1 MTNAIA
7 PPILIVDDDAAHA
20 RSVQQLLAAYG
31 LDASRLHNSTETS
44 AELAQGNYD
53 LLLLDLDM
61 PEMPGIEVLQDMRAN
76 SLHTRTIIL
85 SGESSL
91 DNVTPILRLGAYD
104 FIRKPFEPEAL
115 VTSVKRALEQ
125 TRLER
130 ENAEISARADASN
143 RLHRFL
149 IEASPDLIYV
159 LNEQGQFRLANNQL
173 RDLFDYDAST
183 LKGQPWQNLFANEL
197 PSTIAHHF
205 NERRTGERATH
216 QLEFDYVD
224 ARGARHI
231 LELSAIGLY
240 EDPSAATEGF
250 AGTYG
255 VLRDVTKG
263 RRTARQLADSQ
274 RKFQGLFM
282 HSPDAAFI
290 STVDDGQ
297 ILESN
302 ENFHRIAMAIEAELP
317 EYERDEPTD
326 RNLWPSPDRRDQF
339 IEALRADG
347 QQQLVD
353 IEHSLMGETRY
364 FHISGR
370 LIDLD
375 GNEAVLATIRD
386 VTNEKRAQQDRLR
399 LEGQLQQASK
409 MEAIGQLAGGIAHDF
424 NNILASIIG
433 YTELVQTARMR
444 LTADTV
450 EKYLAEVV
458 DAGKRARELI
468 SQMLTFTRAIRGDA
482 QRVRVSDTIDEVSR
496 MLRAAIPTTININ
509 TTFDANTPAVLI
521 DPVQLQ
527 QIVINLLINARDAID
542 GHGDVYVE
550 LRETNITEPLTCAS
564 CEAPVSGK
572 WVELGVADN
581 GEGIEAEMLQKIFE
595 MYVTTREPGKGTG
608 IGLWL
613 IHTLV
618 HEYGGHIHLTST
630 PGQGTRFGILLPDA
644 DAVEEESAPRVRVSA
659 IGVEGE
665 VLVVDD
671 DVSVSKF
678 LAEVLRDGGYAV
690 RVFND
695 SSAALAYMEDNIDQL
710 SVLVTDQ
717 IMPQVSGLQLSRRAK
732 QLRPNLPVILIT
744 GYTHTS
750 DLMQVQ
756 ELGLES
762 CLKKPFRM
770 DDLLQELG
778 RLTQTRRDSTDGAV
792 SDNSPDILHDNSA

>member
-1 MTNAIA
+1 M
-7 PPILIVDDDAAHA
+7 IVDDDIAHA
-20 RSVQQLLAAYG
+20 RSVKQLLAAYG
-31 LDASRLHNSTETS
+31 LGADQLNSSSQTINQLQ
-44 AELAQGNYD
+44 AGNYD

-61 PEMPGIEVLQDMRAN
+61 PDMPGIDVLRAMRDN
-76 SLHTRTIIL
+76 DLMTRTIIL

-91 DNVTPILRLGAYD
+91 DNVTPILRLGAFD

-115 VTSVKRALEQ
+115 IACINRALEQ

-159 LNEQGQFRLANNQL
+159 LDEHGHFRLANNQL
-173 RDLFDYDAST
+173 RDLFDYDAAN
-183 LKGQPWQNLFANEL
+183 LKGQRWEALFKSDL
-197 PSTIAHHF
+197 PERMTHHF
-205 NERRTGERATH
+205 NERRTGDRATH

-224 ARGARHI
+224 GRGTPHI

-240 EDPSAATEGF
+240 ENHSPKNNEF

-255 VLRDVTKG
+255 ILRDVTSG

-290 STVDDGQ
+290 STLDTGE

-317 EYERDEPTD
+317 EYRRDEPTD
-326 RNLWPSPDRRDQF
+326 RNLWPTPEQREHF
-339 IEALRADG
+339 IAALRTDG
-347 QQQLVD
+347 EQQLVD
-353 IEHSLMGETRY
+353 VEHSLMGEMRY

-375 GNEAVLATIRD
+375 GQDAVLATIRD

-433 YTELVQTARMR
+433 YTELVQAAGER
-444 LTADTV
+444 LPATTI
-450 EKYLAEVV
+450 KNYLSEVV

-482 QRVRVSDTIDEVSR
+482 QKVRVSDTIDEVSR
-496 MLRAAIPTTININ
+496 MLRAAIPATININ
-509 TTFDANTPAVLI
+509 TTFDPQTPPVMI

-542 GHGDVYVE
+542 GHGDVNVE
-550 LRETNITEPLTCAS
+550 LAEVNVDTPISCAS
-564 CEAPVSGK
+564 CEARVSGS
-572 WVELGVADN
+572 WVELGVSDN
-581 GEGIEAEMLQKIFE
+581 GEGIDDEMLQQIFE

-618 HEYGGHIHLTST
+618 HEYGGHIRLTST
-630 PGQGTRFGILLPDA
+630 KGQGTRFGILLPDA
-644 DAVEEESAPRVRVSA
+644 DAAEIQPKPRVRVSS
-659 IGVEGE
+659 IDTEGE

-678 LAEVLRDGGYAV
+678 LAEILRDGGYSV

-695 SSAALAYMEDNIDQL
+695 ATLAMNHLEENIDQL

-717 IMPQVSGLQLSRRAK
+717 VMPQISGLQLSRRAK
-732 QLRPNLPVILIT
+732 ELRPELPVILIT
-744 GYTHTS
+744 GYSHTS
-750 DLMQVQ
+750 DLMQVR
-756 ELGLES
+756 ELGLEG

-770 DDLLQELG
+770 DDLLQTLHSVTGQTSTAEL
-778 RLTQTRRDSTDGAV
+778 
-792 SDNSPDILHDNSA
+792 SDNFDQISHDKTA

>member
-1 MTNAIA
+1 
-7 PPILIVDDDAAHA
+7 
-20 RSVQQLLAAYG
+20 
-31 LDASRLHNSTETS
+31 
-44 AELAQGNYD
+44 
-53 LLLLDLDM
+53 
-61 PEMPGIEVLQDMRAN
+61 MPGIEVMQSMRAN
-76 SLHTRTIIL
+76 NLQTRTIIL

-115 VTSVKRALEQ
+115 IACVNRALAQ
-125 TRLER
+125 SRLER

-159 LNEQGQFRLANNQL
+159 LDEKGQFRLANNQL
-173 RDLFDYDAST
+173 RDLFDYDAAL
-183 LKGQPWQNLFANEL
+183 LKGKPWQDLFTSEL
-197 PSTIAHHF
+197 PDNIVHHF

-224 ARGARHI
+224 SRGDAHI

-240 EDPSAATEGF
+240 EDANATLESF

-255 VLRDVTKG
+255 ILRDVTKG
-263 RRTARQLADSQ
+263 RRTARQLAESQ

-290 STVDDGQ
+290 STLDDGQ

-302 ENFHRIAMAIEAELP
+302 ENFRRIAMAVEAGLP
-317 EYERDEPTD
+317 EYERDESTD
-326 RNLWPSPDRRDQF
+326 RNLWPTKEQRHQF
-339 IEALRADG
+339 ISALRADG
-347 QQQLVD
+347 EQQLVD
-353 IEHSLMGETRY
+353 IEHSLMGEMRY
-364 FHISGR
+364 FHLSGR

-386 VTNEKRAQQDRLR
+386 VTNEKRAQQDHLR

-433 YTELVQTARMR
+433 YTELVQKARQR
-444 LTADTV
+444 LPADTV
-450 EKYLAEVV
+450 EKYLGEVV

-468 SQMLTFTRAIRGDA
+468 SQMLTFTRAIRGEA
-482 QRVRVSDTIDEVSR
+482 QRVKVSDTIDEVSR
-496 MLRAAIPTTININ
+496 MLRAAIPSTINVK
-509 TTFDANTPAVLI
+509 TTFDAKTPEVLI

-527 QIVINLLINARDAID
+527 QIVINLLINARDAIPE
-542 GHGDVYVE
+542 HGDVEVE
-550 LRETNITEPLTCAS
+550 LHETNIKTPLTCAS
-564 CEAPVSGK
+564 CESQVKGR

-581 GEGIEAEMLQKIFE
+581 GEGIEQEMLQQIFE

-630 PGQGTRFGILLPDA
+630 KGQGTRFGILLPDA
-644 DAVEEESAPRVRVSA
+644 DTAEAAQKPRVRVSA
-659 IGVEGE
+659 IGTEGE

-678 LAEVLRDGGYAV
+678 LAEVLRDAGYAV

-695 SSAALAYMEDNIDQL
+695 SSAALAYLEENIDQL

-717 IMPQVSGLQLSRRAK
+717 VMPQVSGLQLSKRAK
-732 QLRPNLPVILIT
+732 ELRPSLPVILIT
-744 GYTHTS
+744 GYTQTS

-756 ELGLES
+756 EQGLES
-762 CLKKPFRM
+762 LLKKPFRM
-770 DDLLQELG
+770 DDLLLEL
-778 RLTQTRRDSTDGAV
+778 RKLTGAEGSAGADV
-792 SDNSPDILHDNSA
+792 SDNASKILHDNSA

>member
-1 MTNAIA
+1 V
-7 PPILIVDDDAAHA
+7 VDDDPVHA
-20 RSVQQLLAAYG
+20 RSVQELLSAY
-31 LDASRLHNSTETS
+31 RLEAKVLHKSSTTID
-44 AELAQGNYD
+44 ELAQGNYD

-61 PEMPGIEVLQDMRAN
+61 PEMPGIEVMRNMRENQLQ
-76 SLHTRTIIL
+76 TRTIIL

-115 VTSVKRALEQ
+115 IACVNRALAQ

-159 LNEQGQFRLANNQL
+159 LDEHGQFRLANNQL
-173 RDLFDYDAST
+173 RDLFDYDAAT
-183 LKGQPWQNLFANEL
+183 LKGQPWQSLFTNEV
-197 PSTIAHHF
+197 PDTIAHHF
-205 NERRTGERATH
+205 NERRTGDRATH
-216 QLEFDYVD
+216 QFEFDYVD
-224 ARGARHI
+224 GRGAMHI

-240 EDPSAATEGF
+240 EESNSTTDGF

-255 VLRDVTKG
+255 ILRDVTKG
-263 RRTARQLADSQ
+263 RRTARQLAESQ

-290 STVDDGQ
+290 STLDDGH

-302 ENFHRIAMAIEAELP
+302 ENFKRIALAIEEELP
-317 EYERDEPTD
+317 EYKRDELSD
-326 RNLWPSPDRRDQF
+326 HNLWPTIDQREDF
-339 IEALRADG
+339 IAALRNNG
-347 QQQLVD
+347 EQQLID
-353 IEHSLMGETRY
+353 IEHSLMGEIRY

-375 GNEAVLATIRD
+375 GDEAVLATIRD
-386 VTNEKRAQQDRLR
+386 VTNEKRAQQDRLQ

-433 YTELVQTARMR
+433 YTELVQKARKR
-444 LTADTV
+444 LPAETV
-450 EKYLAEVV
+450 EKYLGEVV

-482 QRVRVSDTIDEVSR
+482 KRVHISDTIDDVSR
-496 MLRAAIPTTININ
+496 MLRAAIPTTINISRD
-509 TTFDANTPAVLI
+509 FDKNTPEVLI

-542 GHGDVYVE
+542 GHGDVDVE
-550 LRETNITEPLTCAS
+550 LHEINIEKPLTCAS
-564 CEAPVSGK
+564 CESRVTGR

-581 GEGIEAEMLQKIFE
+581 GEGIKQEMLQKIFD

-618 HEYGGHIHLTST
+618 HEYGGHIQLTST
-630 PGQGTRFGILLPDA
+630 PGKGTRFGILLPDA
-644 DAVEEESAPRVRVSA
+644 DAAETAQSPRVRVSA
-659 IGVEGE
+659 LGIDGE

-671 DVSVSKF
+671 DVSVSKY
-678 LAEVLRDGGYAV
+678 LAEVLRDGGYDV

-695 SSAALAYMEDNIDQL
+695 SSAALGYLEDNVNQL
-710 SVLVTDQ
+710 SVVVTDQ

-732 QLRPNLPVILIT
+732 ELRPDLPIILIT

-762 CLKKPFRM
+762 CMKKPFRM
-770 DDLLQELG
+770 DDLLLEL
-778 RLTQTRRDSTDGAV
+778 RKVTQTDSGIQKDHSWQLVRRYFP
-792 SDNSPDILHDNSA
+792 NSCRSQL

>member
-1 MTNAIA
+1 M
-7 PPILIVDDDAAHA
+7 DDDAAHA
-20 RSVQQLLAAYG
+20 KSVQQLLAAH
-31 LDASRLHNSTETS
+31 RLEAKTLNQGKAT
-44 AELAQGNYD
+44 ADELARGNYD

-61 PEMPGIEVLQDMRAN
+61 PGMPGVKVLENMRAN
-76 SLHTRTIIL
+76 NLQTRTIIL

-104 FIRKPFEPEAL
+104 FVRKPFEPEAL
-115 VTSVKRALEQ
+115 IACINRALAQ
-125 TRLER
+125 SRLER
-130 ENAEISARADASN
+130 ENAEITARADASN

-159 LNEQGQFRLANNQL
+159 LDEQGNFRLANNQL
-173 RDLFDYDAST
+173 RDLFDYDAAT
-183 LKGQPWQNLFANEL
+183 LKGQPWQRLFANEL
-197 PSTIAHHF
+197 PEQIAHHF

-216 QLEFDYVD
+216 QLEFDYLD
-224 ARGARHI
+224 SRRNPHI
-231 LELSAIGLY
+231 LELSATGLY
-240 EDPSAATEGF
+240 EDTSATAEGF

-255 VLRDVTKG
+255 ILRDVTKG
-263 RRTARQLADSQ
+263 RSTARQLAESQ

-290 STVDDGQ
+290 STLDDGQ

-302 ENFHRIAMAIEAELP
+302 ENFRRIAMAIEAELP
-317 EYERDEPTD
+317 ENKRDEPTD
-326 RNLWPSPDRRDQF
+326 RNLWPTKEQRHDF
-339 IEALRADG
+339 IEALRSDG
-347 QQQLVD
+347 EQQLVD

-370 LIDLD
+370 LIDLEGRD
-375 GNEAVLATIRD
+375 AVLATIRD
-386 VTNEKRAQQDRLR
+386 VTNEKRAQQDRLQ

-433 YTELVQTARMR
+433 YTELVQTARKR
-444 LTADTV
+444 LPAETV
-450 EKYLAEVV
+450 EKYLGEVV

-482 QRVRVSDTIDEVSR
+482 KRVRVSDTIEEVSR
-496 MLRAAIPTTININ
+496 MLRAAIPATININ
-509 TTFDANTPAVLI
+509 STFDRNTPAVLV

-527 QIVINLLINARDAID
+527 QIVINLLINARDAIN
-542 GHGDVYVE
+542 GHGDVDVD
-550 LRETNITEPLTCAS
+550 LRETTIDTPLTCAS
-564 CEAPVSGK
+564 CEAQVSGR

-618 HEYGGHIHLTST
+618 HEYGGHIQLTST

-644 DAVEEESAPRVRVSA
+644 DTAEQAQRPRVHVSA
-659 IGVEGE
+659 VGVDGE

-695 SSAALAYMEDNIDQL
+695 SAAALGYLEDNIDQI

-717 IMPQVSGLQLSRRAK
+717 IMPQVSGLQLSKRAK
-732 QLRPNLPVILIT
+732 QLRPDLPVILIT
-744 GYTHTS
+744 GYTQTS

-770 DDLLQELG
+770 DDLLHELRRFTQLG
-778 RLTQTRRDSTDGAV
+778 RHGEADGQAPSV
-792 SDNSPDILHDNSA
+792 SDNFSNISHDKSA

>member
-1 MTNAIA
+1 M
-7 PPILIVDDDAAHA
+7 H
-20 RSVQQLLAAYG
+20 Q
-31 LDASRLHNSTETS
+31 STATID
-44 AELAQGNYD
+44 ELNRGQYD

-61 PEMPGIEVLQDMRAN
+61 PDMPGIEVMQSMRAN
-76 SLHTRTIIL
+76 NLHTRTIIL

-104 FIRKPFEPEAL
+104 FIRKPFEPESLIACIN
-115 VTSVKRALEQ
+115 RALAQ
-125 TRLER
+125 SRLER

-159 LNEQGQFRLANNQL
+159 LDEEGQFRLANNQL
-173 RDLFDYDAST
+173 RDLFDYDAAT
-183 LKGQPWQNLFANEL
+183 LKGQPWQNLFTSEL
-197 PSTIAHHF
+197 PDNIANHF

-224 ARGARHI
+224 SQGAAHI

-240 EDPSAATEGF
+240 EDANATTESF

-255 VLRDVTKG
+255 ILRDVTKG
-263 RRTARQLADSQ
+263 RRTARQLAESQ

-290 STVDDGQ
+290 STLDEGQ

-302 ENFHRIAMAIEAELP
+302 ENFRRIAMAIEAELP
-317 EYERDEPTD
+317 EYKRDAPTD
-326 RNLWPSPDRRDQF
+326 QNLWPTKEQRATF
-339 IEALRADG
+339 IAALRADG
-347 QQQLVD
+347 EQQLVD
-353 IEHSLMGETRY
+353 IEHSLMGEMRY

-375 GNEAVLATIRD
+375 GDEAVLATIRD

-433 YTELVQTARMR
+433 YTELVQTARKR
-444 LTADTV
+444 LTPDTI
-450 EKYLAEVV
+450 EKYLGEVV

-482 QRVRVSDTIDEVSR
+482 QRIRVSDTIDEVSR
-496 MLRAAIPTTININ
+496 MLRAAIPTTINIK
-509 TTFDANTPAVLI
+509 TTFDAKTPEVLI

-527 QIVINLLINARDAID
+527 QIVINLLINARDAIQ
-542 GHGDVYVE
+542 GHGDVEVE
-550 LRETNITEPLTCAS
+550 LLETNIKTPLTCAS
-564 CEAPVSGK
+564 CESQVKGR
-572 WVELGVADN
+572 WVELGVTDN
-581 GEGIEAEMLQKIFE
+581 GEGIEQEMLQKIFE

-618 HEYGGHIHLTST
+618 HEYGGHIQLTSA
-630 PGQGTRFGILLPDA
+630 PGKGTRFGILLPDA
-644 DAVEEESAPRVRVSA
+644 DTAERALAPRVRVSA
-659 IGVEGE
+659 IGIEGE

-695 SSAALAYMEDNIDQL
+695 SSAALSYLEENIDQL

-717 IMPQVSGLQLSRRAK
+717 IMPQVSGLQLSKRAK
-732 QLRPNLPVILIT
+732 ELRPSLPVILIT
-744 GYTHTS
+744 GYTQTS

-770 DDLLQELG
+770 DDLLLEL
-778 RLTQTRRDSTDGAV
+778 RKLTE
-792 SDNSPDILHDNSA
+792 SDESSKILHDKGA

>member
-1 MTNAIA
+1 M
-7 PPILIVDDDAAHA
+7 
-20 RSVQQLLAAYG
+20 QQLLAHYG
-31 LDASRLHNSTETS
+31 HSATTLNQSGKTT
-44 AELAQGNYD
+44 AELEQGRYE

-61 PEMPGIEVLQDMRAN
+61 PDLPGIEVMREMRASDLN
-76 SLHTRTIIL
+76 TRTIIL

-91 DNVTPILRLGAYD
+91 DNITPILQLGAYD
-104 FIRKPFEPEAL
+104 FIRKPFEPEELLACIN
-115 VTSVKRALEQ
+115 RALAQ
-125 TRLER
+125 SRLER
-130 ENAEISARADASN
+130 ENAEISARAEVSN

-159 LNEQGQFRLANNQL
+159 LDEEGNFRLANNQL
-173 RDLFDYDAST
+173 QDLFNYTSSN
-183 LKGQPWQNLFANEL
+183 LKGKNWRQLFAGDL
-197 PSTIAHHF
+197 PADIDHHIT
-205 NERRTGERATH
+205 ERRTGTRATN
-216 QLEFDYVD
+216 QLEFDYID
-224 ARGARHI
+224 TAGKPRI

-240 EDPSAATEGF
+240 DEAEAASDGF

-255 VLRDVTKG
+255 IVRDVTAG
-263 RRTARQLADSQ
+263 RRTARQLAESQ

-290 STVDDGQ
+290 SKLDTGE

-317 EYERDEPTD
+317 EYERRDPTD
-326 RNLWPSPDRRDQF
+326 RNIWPSKEQRDQF
-339 IEALRADG
+339 ISALRRDADPEG
-347 QQQLVD
+347 GKQLVD
-353 IEHSLMGETRY
+353 IEHSLMGEIRY
-364 FHISGR
+364 FHLSGR
-370 LIDLD
+370 MIDLD
-375 GNEAVLATIRD
+375 GEEALLATIRD

-433 YTELVQTARMR
+433 YTELVQAARNR
-444 LTADTV
+444 LPEETV
-450 EKYLAEVV
+450 DSYLGEVV

-482 QRVRVSDTIDEVSR
+482 QRVRISDTIDEVSR
-496 MLRAAIPTTININ
+496 MLRAAIPATININ
-509 TTFDANTPAVLI
+509 THFAAQTPVVLI

-542 GHGDVYVE
+542 GHGDVNVD
-550 LRETNITEPLTCAS
+550 LCETQIDEPMICAS
-564 CEAPVSGK
+564 CESRVTGR
-572 WVELGVADN
+572 WVELGVADT
-581 GEGIEAEMLQKIFE
+581 GHGIDDDLLQKVFE

-618 HEYGGHIHLTST
+618 HEYGGHIRLTST

-644 DAVEEESAPRVRVSA
+644 DAATVAPAPPVPASTGEVN
-659 IGVEGE
+659 GE

-671 DVSVSKF
+671 DVSVSKY
-678 LAEVLRDGGYAV
+678 LAEVLRDAGYSV
-690 RVFND
+690 RVYND
-695 SSAALAYMEDNIDQL
+695 SSAALRYLEDNIEQL
-710 SVLVTDQ
+710 GVVVTDQ
-717 IMPQVSGLQLSRRAK
+717 IMPQISGLQLSRRAK
-732 QLRPNLPVILIT
+732 ELRPDLPVILIT

-750 DLMQVQ
+750 DLMQVK
-756 ELGLES
+756 ELGLEG

-770 DDLLQELG
+770 DDLLAALARTTG
-778 RLTQTRRDSTDGAV
+778 
-792 SDNSPDILHDNSA
+792 P